1 MNKAKY
7 NLLYHWLTFCIL
19 CDLNVDKK
27 AKIAFAAT
35 KMFLKDE
42 AKHSIQWKMPQ
53 RKHFF

>member
-7 NLLYHWLTFCIL
+7 NLLYQWLTFCIL

-27 AKIAFAAT
+27 AKIASAAI

-42 AKHSIQWKMPQ
+42 AKHSIQ
-53 RKHFF
+53 